1 MFTFNKAH
9 PAPTPVDTGVRGYLQ
24 MHKHFA
30 SGRPLPQGFNYNSMH
45 DFVLDRGRTYPSEA
59 LTPAEQNVLKAAVG
73 RRKFLK
79 KECFYNAHMLVMQ
92 DMTDTLVYT
101 EGWAFGGLVSVHHGW
116 VTLNGK
122 VVDLTWDKEGQPI
135 MGTLPEGWEYYGVE
149 FDKRALLERMAR
161 TGRAMSVIDDYRERF
176 PVLQWDRL
184 SPP

>member
-1 MFTFNKAH
+1 MFTFNKSH

-73 RRKFLK
+73 RRTFAK

-122 VVDLTWDKEGQPI
+122 VVDVTWDKEGQPI

-149 FDKRALLERMAR
+149 FDKDAILGRMAR
-161 TGRAMSVIDDYRERF
+161 TGRAMSVIDDYREGF